1 MRFCEAVSSRLRK
14 ISHEGRLYILAGAG
28 QGAVVEPS
36 ETSLAG
42 KASVCQGCP
51 GQYLCSQQGG
61 VDPDQEMIDLRM
73 NAVKHKIIILSGK
86 GGVGKSSLAATLSI
100 ALANMGNKVHEV

>member
-1 MRFCEAVSSRLRK
+1 MESDGDKTNAV
-14 ISHEGRLYILAGAG
+14 GC
-28 QGAVVEPS
+28 PS

-73 NAVKHKIIILSGK
+73 NAIQHKILILSGK
-86 GGVGKSSLAATLSI
+86 GGWPGRPGHLWSQYTQV
-100 ALANMGNKVHEV
+100 NGN